1 MTLTAAHWLYA
12 AITVGILVIM
22 LLRRGIVLP
31 ALLGTLLVAWVYTGS
46 FVEGLKAIFNAN
58 LVAAK
63 ELFNIFLI
71 ITFMVALL
79 HALRDLGADKHMV
92 KPVRKI
98 ISNGHIGYWIIAVV
112 TYVFSLFFW
121 PTPAVPLI
129 ATLLVPAAI
138 RAGLPAMGAGIALA
152 LAGQGMALSSDY
164 VMQVAPGLSAK
175 AAGVDLGE
183 VADRGLVLSLITGIT
198 ALVLAYLPL
207 MKQMRRPGDERIA
220 HELKALGIDQAE
232 HEVAATGNREMPKDC
247 AFADTVQLEAWG
259 KRFAV
264 IVLAAMAGVI
274 FYMAVTKLLGMG
286 GMEGGAGAA
295 FIGGVA
301 AVLLILASVVY
312 GRANALDKISDHLVD
327 GFVFAFKAMGPV
339 VPIAGFFFLGNGDFA
354 GLILSLEDGAKA
366 PGFLFDLVQAA
377 QATIPPSAPL
387 TALGLLIVGIITGLD
402 GSGFS
407 GLPLTGSLA
416 GAFAPSSNVDVET
429 LAAIG
434 QMGAV
439 WAGGGTIVAWSS
451 LVAVAG
457 FTGVSVM
464 ELARKNLLPVLIGL
478 VASTV
483 VAFLLW

>member
-1 MTLTAAHWLYA
+1 
-12 AITVGILVIM
+12 
-22 LLRRGIVLP
+22 
-31 ALLGTLLVAWVYTGS
+31 
-46 FVEGLKAIFNAN
+46 
-58 LVAAK
+58 
-63 ELFNIFLI
+63 
-71 ITFMVALL
+71 
-79 HALRDLGADKHMV
+79 
-92 KPVRKI
+92 
-98 ISNGHIGYWIIAVV
+98 
-112 TYVFSLFFW
+112 
-121 PTPAVPLI
+121 
-129 ATLLVPAAI
+129 
-138 RAGLPAMGAGIALA
+138 
-152 LAGQGMALSSDY
+152 
-164 VMQVAPGLSAK
+164 
-175 AAGVDLGE
+175 
-183 VADRGLVLSLITGIT
+183 
-198 ALVLAYLPL
+198 
-207 MKQMRRPGDERIA
+207 
-220 HELKALGIDQAE
+220 
-232 HEVAATGNREMPKDC
+232 
-247 AFADTVQLEAWG
+247 
-259 KRFAV
+259 
-264 IVLAAMAGVI
+264 
-274 FYMAVTKLLGMG
+274 
-286 GMEGGAGAA
+286 
-295 FIGGVA
+295 
-301 AVLLILASVVY
+301 
-312 GRANALDKISDHLVD
+312 
-327 GFVFAFKAMGPV
+327 MGPV